1 MLSSHL
7 LPQFLKCSTMELLEE
22 EAAPSAMPRLCH
34 SFALAST
41 SAIFFCVAVRVRH
54 LLYVVVGSCSVIHG
68 VASLRHRRSCS
79 SAIAFSASPFVFV
92 ISSTSSSVPAPSST
106 VLLLCVIAV
115 RARLPSHSLRRR
127 SCSCCSSASATLVPG
142 PLSLLPWF
150 ISTVLLPPR
159 WFISAARPLVAG
171 FLSADG
177 KDFEI

>member
-79 SAIAFSASPFVFV
+79 SAIAFSASPFLLVLLLCFCYPGPW
-92 ISSTSSSVPAPSST
+92 SSVSATLVHLDRSPSST
-106 VLLLCVIAV
+106 VVHL
-115 RARLPSHSLRRR
+115 
-127 SCSCCSSASATLVPG
+127 CCSSLG
-142 PLSLLPWF
+142 CWF
-150 ISTVLLPPR
+150 
-159 WFISAARPLVAG
+159 FIC
-171 FLSADG
+171 
-177 KDFEI
+177 